1 MPGHP
6 AKYNTAAYEKQNVR
20 GAHVTLEMGIQRS
33 CDSGGIIIVIIIPVP
48 PCFCVFCRA
57 TAPPADGRRAGQRG
71 SVQEG
76 KGRATKC
83 WEVMAQHI
91 QALAALWRQ
100 INSWP
105 LSYCCS
111 SSNQH
116 QWSRR
121 RGDGSTECWECR
133 DLARA
138 GIYLANLN
146 LVSRK
151 CRYDTHKSTTE
162 WKVPERPALLRR
174 SGGVMYFGRL
184 FRFLSFSPIYRL
196 SCLCFKLKLPVVSR
210 DFVLS
215 VANPKLTSHFVV
227 KTLQ

>member
-1 MPGHP
+1 MSLWFSDQQERRVRCLDTLFVLLGAFPLINNWEPSDNNMPGHP

-20 GAHVTLEMGIQRS
+20 GAHVTLEIGDTKALWQRQHHHRHHHPRPS
-33 CDSGGIIIVIIIPVP
+33 QLMC
-48 PCFCVFCRA
+48 CRA
-57 TAPPADGRRAGQRG
+57 TAPPLDGGAAGQRG

-83 WEVMAQHI
+83 WGEVMAQHI

-116 QWSRR
+116 QWSRG
-121 RGDGSTECWECR
+121 RGDGFTECWERR

-151 CRYDTHKSTTE
+151 CRYDTHTHT
-162 WKVPERPALLRR
+162 KVQQSERYQRGWHIWGAAE
-174 SGGVMYFGRL
+174 V
-184 FRFLSFSPIYRL
+184 
-196 SCLCFKLKLPVVSR
+196 
-210 DFVLS
+210 
-215 VANPKLTSHFVV
+215 
-227 KTLQ
+227 